1 VRGVGIVE
9 AAAAIVALLAFAF
22 SIYALASPHT
32 RHQHRVDQCHLQGGA
47 WVDEGDF
54 CVRRLP

>member
-1 VRGVGIVE
+1 MRRIVLD
-9 AAAAIVALLAFAF
+9 AALGFFGLAAFFVSLYFLVM
-22 SIYALASPHT
+22 PHT

>member
-1 VRGVGIVE
+1 MLD
-9 AAAAIVALLAFAF
+9 AALGFFGLAAFFVSLYFLVM
-22 SIYALASPHT
+22 PHT